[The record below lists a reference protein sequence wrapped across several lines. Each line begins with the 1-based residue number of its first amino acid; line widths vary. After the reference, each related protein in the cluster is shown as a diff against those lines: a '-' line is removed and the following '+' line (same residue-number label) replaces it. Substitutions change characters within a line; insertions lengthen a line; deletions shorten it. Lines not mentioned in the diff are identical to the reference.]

1 MTSVRGSPPKLR
13 EMCVTSWP
21 RRANSLPSAN
31 QIFSTAPPRRGG
43 TGRNAPW
50 TMVILIARTRTQLPP
65 AMQFRIQAAPWT
77 AAARCRF
84 GGRASASAGDRRGS
98 VMEVRRLPRQASE
111 TKAAALDCGSSLP
124 LWKASLGERGGS
136 EGNPVM
142 GVPQGFG
149 KPRKQK
155 RQPWTAAAR
164 CRFGRRASASA
175 GDRRFPRQAS
185 ETKAAASC
193 RSPGGEAGQR
203 AYMSPSPSA
212 SAILSNLKL

>member
-1 MTSVRGSPPKLR
+1 MTSVRGSPSKLR

-84 GGRASASAGDRRGS
+84 GGRASASAGDRRF
-98 VMEVRRLPRQASE
+98 PRQASE

-142 GVPQGFG
+142 EVPQGFLG

-175 GDRRFPRQAS
+175 GDWRFPRQAS

-203 AYMSPSPSA
+203 AYTSPSPSA